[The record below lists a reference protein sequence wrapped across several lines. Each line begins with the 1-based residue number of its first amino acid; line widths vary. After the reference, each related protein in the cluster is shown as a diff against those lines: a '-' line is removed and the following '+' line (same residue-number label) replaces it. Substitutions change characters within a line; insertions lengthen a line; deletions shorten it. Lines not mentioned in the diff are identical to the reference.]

1 MKVKNMLKN
10 HHLAQAIA
18 DSGWG
23 EFVRMVEYKAEREG
37 RCVARIDAFYPSSKT
52 CSHCG
57 HKREVLD
64 LSVRSWTCPKCGA
77 RHDRDENAALNIKA
91 ESIRM
96 LRANGLVVLR
106 A

>member
-1 MKVKNMLKN
+1 
-10 HHLAQAIA
+10 
-18 DSGWG
+18 
-23 EFVRMVEYKAEREG
+23 
-37 RCVARIDAFYPSSKT
+37 PSSKT

-57 HKREVLD
+57 YKRESLE

-77 RHDRDENAALNIKA
+77 HHDRDVNAALNIKA
-91 ESIRM
+91 EGIRM

>member
-23 EFVRMVEYKAEREG
+23 EFVRMIEYKAERDG
-37 RCVARIDAFYPSSKT
+37 RCVARIDTFYPSSKT

-57 HKREVLD
+57 CKLESLD

-77 RHDRDENAALNIKA
+77 HHDRDENAALNIKA
-91 ESIRM
+91 EGIRM